1 MNQSRNYFIAY
12 ILEQVTLYFE
22 KMFALYPRRKSYQ
35 RIAYITLLF
44 GPYVSSSLRKLF
56 NLKEKTKKT
65 IRTSQTASSG
75 TFSEHDK
82 KTSLKISVP

>member
-12 ILEQVTLYFE
+12 ALEQLTLDFE
-22 KMFALYPRRKSYQ
+22 KIFALYPRRKSYQ

-56 NLKEKTKKT
+56 NLNKKDNKNIT
-65 IRTSQTASSG
+65 NSIIRYV
-75 TFSEHDK
+75 
-82 KTSLKISVP
+82 L

>member
-1 MNQSRNYFIAY
+1 MNQSKNYFIAY
-12 ILEQVTLYFE
+12 ALEQLTLDFE
-22 KMFALYPRRKSYQ
+22 KIFALYPRRKSHQ
-35 RIAYITLLF
+35 RIAYSTLLF

-56 NLKEKTKKT
+56 NLKGKTKT

>member
-22 KMFALYPRRKSYQ
+22 KIFALYPRRKSYQ

-56 NLKEKTKKT
+56 NLNKKDNKNIT
-65 IRTSQTASSG
+65 NSIIRYV
-75 TFSEHDK
+75 
-82 KTSLKISVP
+82 L

>member
-1 MNQSRNYFIAY
+1 MNQSKNYFIAY
-12 ILEQVTLYFE
+12 ALEQLTLDFE
-22 KMFALYPRRKSYQ
+22 KIFALNPRRKSHQ
-35 RIAYITLLF
+35 RIAYSTLLF

-56 NLKEKTKKT
+56 NLKEKTKT

-75 TFSEHDK
+75 TISEHDK

>member
-12 ILEQVTLYFE
+12 ALEQLTLDFE
-22 KMFALYPRRKSYQ
+22 KILALYPRRKSHQ
-35 RIAYITLLF
+35 RIAYSTLLF

-56 NLKEKTKKT
+56 NLKEKTKT

>member
-22 KMFALYPRRKSYQ
+22 KIFALYPRRKSYQ

-56 NLKEKTKKT
+56 NLKEKTKT

>member
-1 MNQSRNYFIAY
+1 MNQSKNYFKSYA
-12 ILEQVTLYFE
+12 LEQLTLDFE
-22 KMFALYPRRKSYQ
+22 KIFALYPRRKSHQ
-35 RIAYITLLF
+35 RIAYSTLLF

-56 NLKEKTKKT
+56 NLKEKTKT

>member
-1 MNQSRNYFIAY
+1 MNQSKNYFIAY
-12 ILEQVTLYFE
+12 ALEQLTLDFE
-22 KMFALYPRRKSYQ
+22 KIFAPYPRRKSHQ
-35 RIAYITLLF
+35 RIAYSTLLF

-56 NLKEKTKKT
+56 NLKEKTKT

>member
-12 ILEQVTLYFE
+12 ALEQLTLDFE
-22 KMFALYPRRKSYQ
+22 KIFALYPRRKSYQ

-56 NLKEKTKKT
+56 NLKEKTKT

>member
-1 MNQSRNYFIAY
+1 MNQSKNYFIAY
-12 ILEQVTLYFE
+12 ALEQLTLDFE
-22 KMFALYPRRKSYQ
+22 KIFALYPRRKSHQ
-35 RIAYITLLF
+35 RIAYSTLLF
-44 GPYVSSSLRKLF
+44 GLYVSSSLRKLF
-56 NLKEKTKKT
+56 NLKEKTKT

>member
-12 ILEQVTLYFE
+12 ALEQLTLDFE
-22 KMFALYPRRKSYQ
+22 KIFALYLRRKSHQ
-35 RIAYITLLF
+35 RIAYSTLLF

-56 NLKEKTKKT
+56 NLKEKTKT

>member
-12 ILEQVTLYFE
+12 ALEQLTLYFE
-22 KMFALYPRRKSYQ
+22 KIFALYPRRKSHQ
-35 RIAYITLLF
+35 RIAYSTLLF

>member
-12 ILEQVTLYFE
+12 ALEQLTLDFE
-22 KMFALYPRRKSYQ
+22 KIFALYPRRKSHQ
-35 RIAYITLLF
+35 RIAYSTLLF

-56 NLKEKTKKT
+56 NLKEKTKT
-65 IRTSQTASSG
+65 IRTSQTVSSG

>member
-1 MNQSRNYFIAY
+1 MNQSKNYFIAY
-12 ILEQVTLYFE
+12 ALGQLTLDFE
-22 KMFALYPRRKSYQ
+22 KIFALYPRRKSHQ
-35 RIAYITLLF
+35 RIAYSTLLF

-56 NLKEKTKKT
+56 NLKEKTKT

>member
-12 ILEQVTLYFE
+12 ALEQLTLDFE
-22 KMFALYPRRKSYQ
+22 EIFTLYPRRKSHQ
-35 RIAYITLLF
+35 RIAYSTLLF

-56 NLKEKTKKT
+56 NLKEKTKT